1 MPTFNQAH
9 DRMTLATEVVP
20 APIVT
25 ADQRELVTRT
35 IAKDATP
42 QELEL
47 FLYDCARQGV
57 HPLDRLLH
65 FTKRGGRYT
74 PVTSIDLM
82 RIRASETGDYAG
94 NDEYEF
100 TGTPGR
106 AGFKAVARV
115 WRLVQGQRVAFTRPA
130 RWEEYCPPTGQDHM
144 WRRMPHVMLGK
155 CAEAQALRAGFP
167 RQLHGSYV
175 AEELDAGERREL
187 DEARSR
193 RHRTQSDTAVPAQ
206 ATISQ
211 AQAKRLWTMAKAH
224 GWTEADVKALLP
236 VPRVR
241 AHRRH
246 SAREYDALC
255 SRSRR
260 DTQGRP
266 MPIRRDQ
273 RTTRELLEDYGPR
286 RRARLRVVPLCRG
299 LRTLRANGGYAWA
312 DVAIATI
319 ARDVERTQ
327 RVEPWHRRM
336 VARILARER
345 DPGARSTRSGL
356 GGGGRWRDEIA
367 AGKNSRQRN

>member
-1 MPTFNQAH
+1 MPTFTQAQ
-9 DRMTLATEVVP
+9 DRLALATDVTP

-25 ADQRELVTRT
+25 AAQRELVTRT

-65 FTKRGGRYT
+65 FTKRAGRYT

-106 AGFKAVARV
+106 PGFKAVARV

-130 RWEEYCPPTGQDHM
+130 RWEEYCPPAGQDHM

-175 AEELDAGERREL
+175 AEEMDAGERRDVDTE
-187 DEARSR
+187 
-193 RHRTQSDTAVPAQ
+193 SDAPPKPPVRQP
-206 ATISQ
+206 TITQ
-211 AQAKRLWTMAKAH
+211 AQAKRLWTVAKSS
-224 GWTEADVKALLP
+224 GWTEPDVKALYQ
-236 VPRVR
+236 
-241 AHRRH
+241 RH
-246 SAREYDALC
+246 GFDHTASITRDRYDA
-255 SRSRR
+255 
-260 DTQGRP
+260 
-266 MPIRRDQ
+266 
-273 RTTRELLEDYGPR
+273 
-286 RRARLRVVPLCRG
+286 
-299 LRTLRANGGYAWA
+299 
-312 DVAIATI
+312 
-319 ARDVERTQ
+319 
-327 RVEPWHRRM
+327 
-336 VARILARER
+336 ILAELEGGTEGQSH
-345 DPGARSTRSGL
+345 DDTPGTTPT
-356 GGGGRWRDEIA
+356 E
-367 AGKNSRQRN
+367 

>member
-1 MPTFNQAH
+1 MVTFNQAH
-9 DRMTLATEVVP
+9 DRMTLATDVVP

-106 AGFKAVARV
+106 QGFKAVARV

-167 RQLHGSYV
+167 RQLHGNYV
-175 AEELDAGERREL
+175 AEELQQSGEPRED
-187 DEARSR
+187 DEGPGEVPPPPVPRV
-193 RHRTQSDTAVPAQ
+193 RTREPQVP
-206 ATISQ
+206 TISP
-211 AQAKRLWTMAKAH
+211 AQAKRLWTIAKGA
-224 GWTEADVKALLP
+224 GWTEDDVKALY
-236 VPRVR
+236 RKHGFESTASITR
-241 AHRRH
+241 A
-246 SAREYDALC
+246 AYDVILIELEGGTDGSEGADHGD
-255 SRSRR
+255 
-260 DTQGRP
+260 DTP
-266 MPIRRDQ
+266 
-273 RTTRELLEDYGPR
+273 GPTHD
-286 RRARLRVVPLCRG
+286 A
-299 LRTLRANGGYAWA
+299 
-312 DVAIATI
+312 
-319 ARDVERTQ
+319 
-327 RVEPWHRRM
+327 
-336 VARILARER
+336 
-345 DPGARSTRSGL
+345 
-356 GGGGRWRDEIA
+356 
-367 AGKNSRQRN
+367 